1 MWLGH
6 HRAIRPPGLL
16 ALYVAGYSA
25 YRIFEETLRIDSS
38 EHFLGLRLNFYV
50 AGALTVAGVA
60 WFACTQRKGR
70 AARGAAMLAAGGLLA
85 AAAAGCG
92 QAAERP
98 QAAPAPH
105 PPGHP
110 SHPRVST
117 YGDSPRD
124 RAVWPPRH
132 ATQPRRPRR
141 EPAGRSPERR
151 HFQAELTMYRHGC
164 APIHRVAACDR
175 WEELGGPRARK
186 AFLALDK
193 PVRRRI
199 GEAVD
204 ALAADPRPAAAKM
217 ITGAHGVLRI
227 RVGDYRV
234 VYTIDEG
241 ELIVLVLD
249 AGHRS
254 EIYGR

>member
-1 MWLGH
+1 V
-6 HRAIRPPGLL
+6 R
-16 ALYVAGYSA
+16 
-25 YRIFEETLRIDSS
+25 YRIEWR
-38 EHFLGLRLNFYV
+38 
-50 AGALTVAGVA
+50 
-60 WFACTQRKGR
+60 
-70 AARGAAMLAAGGLLA
+70 
-85 AAAAGCG
+85 
-92 QAAERP
+92 
-98 QAAPAPH
+98 
-105 PPGHP
+105 
-110 SHPRVST
+110 
-117 YGDSPRD
+117 
-124 RAVWPPRH
+124 
-132 ATQPRRPRR
+132 
-141 EPAGRSPERR
+141 
-151 HFQAELTMYRHGC
+151 
-164 APIHRVAACDR
+164 
-175 WEELGGPRARK
+175 PRARK

-227 RVGDYRV
+227 RVGDYKV

>member
-1 MWLGH
+1 M
-6 HRAIRPPGLL
+6 R
-16 ALYVAGYSA
+16 
-25 YRIFEETLRIDSS
+25 YRIEWR
-38 EHFLGLRLNFYV
+38 
-50 AGALTVAGVA
+50 
-60 WFACTQRKGR
+60 
-70 AARGAAMLAAGGLLA
+70 
-85 AAAAGCG
+85 
-92 QAAERP
+92 
-98 QAAPAPH
+98 
-105 PPGHP
+105 
-110 SHPRVST
+110 
-117 YGDSPRD
+117 
-124 RAVWPPRH
+124 
-132 ATQPRRPRR
+132 
-141 EPAGRSPERR
+141 
-151 HFQAELTMYRHGC
+151 
-164 APIHRVAACDR
+164 
-175 WEELGGPRARK
+175 PRARK

-193 PVRRRI
+193 PVRGRI

>member
-1 MWLGH
+1 V
-6 HRAIRPPGLL
+6 R
-16 ALYVAGYSA
+16 
-25 YRIFEETLRIDSS
+25 YRIEWR
-38 EHFLGLRLNFYV
+38 
-50 AGALTVAGVA
+50 
-60 WFACTQRKGR
+60 
-70 AARGAAMLAAGGLLA
+70 
-85 AAAAGCG
+85 
-92 QAAERP
+92 
-98 QAAPAPH
+98 
-105 PPGHP
+105 
-110 SHPRVST
+110 
-117 YGDSPRD
+117 
-124 RAVWPPRH
+124 
-132 ATQPRRPRR
+132 
-141 EPAGRSPERR
+141 
-151 HFQAELTMYRHGC
+151 
-164 APIHRVAACDR
+164 
-175 WEELGGPRARK
+175 PRARK